1 MFNKSFLA
9 TLIISAGVA
18 LQPVSSLAADVT
30 INLGYTG
37 AKGGSYTILADK
49 FEELAEKYTHGSVDV
64 KVRCCGQLVT
74 EDEAFKALQLGT
86 IDMSIITNSNISPH
100 YPLMDVFV
108 LPYIFQSGKHASQ
121 VLDGSVGQ
129 KFALDFQAKTKV
141 HLLTYGGLEYRDF
154 YNSVRP
160 INTVKDMQGLKIRT
174 PKNEVMLETF
184 EAFGASPIP
193 IAWADTPTA
202 LQTGTVVGSDN
213 GTSFIKSQ
221 KFYEIADNLAI
232 LEHFAY
238 FSPLLASSRVMK
250 KLNDEQISAIQKAAS
265 EAGIFHRAA
274 LAGQSDEIRQNL
286 ADKGMKVTRPDRSSF
301 IAVALTV
308 QDDFAAQKN
317 AAFGKLLMDIR
328 SEAN

>member
-1 MFNKSFLA
+1 MTRKKL
-9 TLIISAGVA
+9 
-18 LQPVSSLAADVT
+18 LAALSITIGAALTPIYSQAANVT
-30 INLGYTG
+30 VNLGYTG

-49 FEELAEKYTHGSVDV
+49 FAELTQKYTQGSVTV

-86 IDMSIITNSNISPH
+86 VDMSIITNSNISPH

-108 LPYIFQSGKHASQ
+108 LPYIFQSGEHAAQ
-121 VLDGSVGQ
+121 VLDGSVGE
-129 KFALDFQAKTKV
+129 KFAEDFQAKTKV

-160 INTVKDMQGLKIRT
+160 IETVADMKGLKIRT
-174 PKNEVMLETF
+174 PKNEVMLKTF

-193 IAWADTPTA
+193 ISWADTPTA

-232 LEHFAY
+232 LEHFSY
-238 FSPLLASSRVMK
+238 FSPLLASNRVMK
-250 KLNDEQISAIQKAAS
+250 KLDQEQKTAIKKAAL
-265 EAGIFHRAA
+265 EAGQHHRSVLAA
-274 LAGQSDEIRQNL
+274 QSDDIRQFL
-286 ADKGMKVTRPDRSSF
+286 ADKGMKVTRPDLSSF
-301 IAVALTV
+301 IYVALTV
-308 QDDFAAQKN
+308 QDDFAATKS
-317 AAFGKLLMDIR
+317 AAFGELLKDIR
-328 SEAN
+328 SQTN